1 MNEATRKRDH
11 DSIDDT
17 VYRNTGEEE
26 VGMKSTSSE
35 PCVGATER
43 KARPRKARALGFPAL
58 LLGYQFAISGSVL

>member
-1 MNEATRKRDH
+1 MTL
-11 DSIDDT
+11 SMTLFID
-17 VYRNTGEEE
+17 TGEEE

-43 KARPRKARALGFPAL
+43 KARLRKARALGFPAL